1 MKIAITTNSSWAAYN
16 FRLNLAKT
24 FIENGH
30 EVVFIIPFDDKY
42 SFKLKKNFK
51 CYNLFIN
58 PKSINPFKDLVTFFH
73 LLIIYWQVKPDIACH
88 FSIKINIYG
97 SIAARIKKIS
107 SLSNITGLGTLFIKK
122 NIATSISKLLYRI
135 SLFFAYRI
143 FFQNPHDL
151 NYFLENNLVKK
162 TKSKLLPGSGVDLKK
177 FQFKLASPG
186 NKKFVFLVIAR
197 LIRDKGI
204 YEYIKAIE
212 IIKQRYPDKMIEF
225 QLLGESNSINQTAIS
240 TIELEDW
247 INKGL
252 INYLGVTDQVENFI
266 SKCHCVVLPSYREG
280 MPRSILEAL
289 AIGRPVVVSDVP
301 GCIDIVDHKI
311 NGLICKVKSSKDLAR
326 KMISIM
332 RISQDTRDY
341 LAMNG
346 RKKIENF
353 YDEKIVLDEYISS
366 IDNIAKYEKAI

>member
-42 SFKLKKNFK
+42 SLKLKKNFK

-58 PKSINPFKDLVTFFH
+58 PKSINPLKDLVTFFH
-73 LLIIYWQVKPDIACH
+73 LLLIYWRVRPDIACH

-122 NIATSISKLLYRI
+122 NIVTRISKLLYRI

-151 NYFLENNLVKK
+151 NYFVENNLVKK
-162 TKSKLLPGSGVDLKK
+162 SKSKLLPGSGVDLKK
-177 FQFKLASPG
+177 FQFKLPSPG

-212 IIKQRYPDKMIEF
+212 IIKKRYPDKMIEF

-252 INYLGVTDQVENFI
+252 INYLGVSDQVENFI

-301 GCIDIVDHKI
+301 GCIDIVDHKT

-353 YDEKIVLDEYISS
+353 YDEKIVLNEYISS